1 MKRFLISATLML
13 LLASR
18 LTVRGQEVVSA
29 NFTAELG
36 APLIGQP
43 IDLVLTVDVPADA
56 TVTLPTF
63 SPDWPPFA
71 IRQIGEVNVSTNAG
85 RTTYQQHLTVI
96 LWRPGDY
103 QTPPTQVIYQLSNAP
118 QQQQMD
124 VEPAYF
130 AVKTVLNPDDL
141 NLRPLKPPVSMF
153 YISPLYMVLAVFA
166 LVLVG
171 VYLWSKRKNLVL
183 PTVTETNTHHAAA
196 RAALTEFKRVHV
208 SNPAPVVVY
217 ENVSNALRRY
227 IQGRFA
233 VSAEELT
240 TQELMS
246 DLVNLETLSDRRKRE
261 LGYLLEQAD
270 LVKFA
275 RMQPQSKSAEKILN
289 VAQQWVTAVEQDN
302 MQEVAE

>member
-1 MKRFLISATLML
+1 MKGWLICITLML
-13 LLASR
+13 VFTSR
-18 LTVRGQEVVSA
+18 LTVEGQEDVSA
-29 NFTAELG
+29 NFAAELG

-43 IDLVLTVDVPADA
+43 IDLILTVNAPMDA
-56 TVTLPTF
+56 TITMPTF
-63 SPDWPPFA
+63 AADWPPFA
-71 IRQIGEVNVSTNAG
+71 ILQIGEINVSTNAG
-85 RTTYQQHLTVI
+85 RTTYQQHLSVI

-103 QTPPTQVIYQLSNAP
+103 QTPPTQIVYQLSSATE
-118 QQQQMD
+118 QQQIEVQ
-124 VEPAYF
+124 PAYF

-153 YISPLYMVLAVFA
+153 YVSPLYMALTVFA

-171 VYLWSKRKNLVL
+171 AYVWSRRKRFIL
-183 PTVTETNTHHAAA
+183 PTATETNSLHAAA
-196 RAALTEFKRVHV
+196 RAALAEFKKVHV
-208 SNPAPVVVY
+208 TNPAPAIVY

-233 VSAEELT
+233 VTAEELT

-246 DLVNLETLSDRRKRE
+246 DLINLETLSDRRKRE

-275 RMQPQSKSAEKILN
+275 RMQPQSKSADKILN
-289 VAQQWVTAVEQDN
+289 VAQQWVTAVEQDQ
-302 MQEVAE
+302 MEAAE